1 MALSFLYAKRWTSR
15 TKAAKQVLGREID
28 TQSFEIVVCTSVTDV
43 LNVDLDDVT
52 TAFDKPL

>member
-28 TQSFEIVVCTSVTDV
+28 TQSFEIVVCTPVTDL
-43 LNVDLDDVT
+43 LNVDLDEVT
-52 TAFDKPL
+52 TAFG